1 MVAWLFW
8 PTIIFTV
15 CAVNLSTPPVSSYID
30 DDNPAFARLPIY
42 PLILE
47 GKFEQAIT
55 WLDRSIAKE
64 PKNITYLECRAQ
76 CYHAL
81 KKYPQA
87 IKDFTGCIA
96 LSQNNLYLHYDRGQ
110 AYSDMGSFEKA
121 LEDYERVIQLA
132 GTDKTQLKRFYRLKV
147 NALEHLNRTADAEIW
162 CSKILAIDSSNFEI
176 LSKRAGLRRKL
187 GRTKEAIADYSAVL
201 KSVPDDATMLK
212 QRGDTYCE
220 AQDWKK
226 AIADYS
232 AAIAEEPEL
241 AASIYGPRGKAYL
254 KIGDSA
260 KANADLERAKKSKQ

>member
-64 PKNITYLECRAQ
+64 PKNVTYLECRAQ

-87 IKDFTGCIA
+87 IKDFTACIA

-132 GTDKTQLKRFYRLKV
+132 GTDKAQLKRFYRLKV

-162 CSKILAIDSSNFEI
+162 CSKILAINNNNFEI

-241 AASIYGPRGKAYL
+241 AASIYEPRGKAYL

-260 KANADLERAKKSKQ
+260 KANADLERAQKSKQ

>member
-1 MVAWLFW
+1 MVAWQFW

-15 CAVNLSTPPVSSYID
+15 CAVSLSTAPVSSYND
-30 DDNPAFARLPIY
+30 EDNPAFARLPIY

-55 WLDRSIAKE
+55 WLNRSIAKE
-64 PKNITYLECRAQ
+64 PKNVTYLECRAQ

-81 KKYPQA
+81 KRYPQA

-96 LSQNNLYLHYDRGQ
+96 LSNKNLYLYYDRGQ
-110 AYSDMGSFEKA
+110 AYSDMGSFERA

-132 GTDKTQLKRFYRLKV
+132 GTDKMQLKRFYRLKV

-162 CSKILAIDSSNFEI
+162 CSKILEIDSCNFEI

-260 KANADLERAKKSKQ
+260 KANADLKMTKQSKQ

>member
-1 MVAWLFW
+1 MPV
-8 PTIIFTV
+8 
-15 CAVNLSTPPVSSYID
+15 VSSYIE
-30 DDNPAFARLPIY
+30 DDNPDFARLPIY

-55 WLDRSIAKE
+55 WLDNSIIKD
-64 PKNITYLECRAQ
+64 PKNLTQIECRAQ

-81 KKYPQA
+81 KKYPNA
-87 IKDFTGCIA
+87 IKDFSRCIA

-121 LEDYERVIQLA
+121 LEDFERVIQLA
-132 GTDKTQLKRFYRLKV
+132 GNDKTQLKRFYRLKV

-187 GRTKEAIADYSAVL
+187 GRTKEAIADYTSVL

-232 AAIAEEPEL
+232 AAIVEEPEL

-260 KANADLERAKKSKQ
+260 KASADMARAKTAKQ

>member
-15 CAVNLSTPPVSSYID
+15 CAVSLSTAPVSSYID

-47 GKFEQAIT
+47 GKFEQAIP

-64 PKNITYLECRAQ
+64 PKNVTYLECRAQ

-121 LEDYERVIQLA
+121 LEDFERVIQLA
-132 GTDKTQLKRFYRLKV
+132 GQDKAQLKRFYRLKV
-147 NALEHLNRTADAEIW
+147 NVLEHLNRTAEAEIW
-162 CSKILAIDSSNFEI
+162 CSKILAIDNSNFEI
-176 LSKRAGLRRKL
+176 LSKRALLRRKL
-187 GRTKEAIADYSAVL
+187 GRNQDAITDYSSIL

-212 QRGDTYCE
+212 QRGDAYCE
-220 AQDWKK
+220 AKNWKK

-241 AASIYGPRGKAYL
+241 AASIYEARGKAYL

-260 KANADLERAKKSKQ
+260 KASADMNQAKRTKP

>member
-1 MVAWLFW
+1 MALKLIWPIIVVAVIAYQQ
-8 PTIIFTV
+8 P
-15 CAVNLSTPPVSSYID
+15 AVVVSSYID

-47 GKFEQAIT
+47 GKFEQAIS

-76 CYHAL
+76 CFHAL

-110 AYSDMGSFEKA
+110 AYSDMGSFDKA

-132 GTDKTQLKRFYRLKV
+132 GTDKAQLKRFYRLKV

-187 GRTKEAIADYSAVL
+187 GRTKEAIADYTSVL

-220 AQDWKK
+220 AQEWKK

-232 AAIAEEPEL
+232 AAIVEEPEL

-254 KIGDSA
+254 RIGDSA